1 MTTTNKGLIQPANGS
16 YTDIWDQP
24 VNTDWSYIDSAFGG
38 VTSLNATGV
47 SAATLTLAQYQ
58 PMAIA
63 ISGAMSNNV
72 TYTIPSGIGGN
83 WIVRNTTTDATGG
96 PWTVTFASG
105 GGGSTVT
112 VIRSVNS
119 NIWSDGTN
127 MYFSDSRPAAA
138 AGSNTQVQYNSS
150 GFLGGSPNFVFDGT
164 NVGIGTSSPSSFG
177 KLAVTGSSGTAYI
190 NSNGDQ
196 LAFSKGSTNY
206 ITTTT
211 AGGQIQFQTGAGSNA
226 MLLDSGG
233 NVGIGT
239 SSPGTTLDV
248 NGNVYVRG
256 NTFLGPSA
264 TQNIGADSTTL
275 YFRAASFVFQNVA
288 ASSTKMYLD
297 SSGNVGIGASP
308 SQKLEVAGTIYSNYG
323 GFKFP
328 DGTVQ
333 TTAATGYTPPTSLG
347 AVGTYALLTWLGS
360 GSPHGAYVYPGDQIS
375 GGNLYYSSTSVEI
388 FTPSPTGT
396 WQCMGYCDNGN
407 SPSGLPNNATLW
419 LRVS

>member
-24 VNTDWSYIDSAFGG
+24 VNTDWSYIDAAFGG
-38 VTSLNATGV
+38 VTALNATGI

-63 ISGAMSNNV
+63 VSGAMSNNV
-72 TYTIPSGIGGN
+72 TYTIPSGVGGN

-112 VIRSVNS
+112 AVRSVNS

-127 MYFSDSRPAAA
+127 MYFSDSRPAS
-138 AGSNTQVQYNSS
+138 AGGTNTQVQYNSS
-150 GFLGGSPNFVFDGT
+150 GTLAGSSQLTFSPSASYQLALTAPASTQGGQSISAASGYSSILSLAGNGTTIGTTSFDLVQLSNSNAYVYQRSAAALILGT
-164 NVGIGTSSPSSFG
+164 NNTERMTITSAGDVGIGTTSPVS
-177 KLAVTGSSGTAYI
+177 KLS
-190 NSNGDQ
+190 
-196 LAFSKGSTNY
+196 
-206 ITTTT
+206 
-211 AGGQIQFQTGAGSNA
+211 
-226 MLLDSGG
+226 
-233 NVGIGT
+233 
-239 SSPGTTLDV
+239 
-248 NGNVYVRG
+248 
-256 NTFLGPSA
+256 
-264 TQNIGADSTTL
+264 
-275 YFRAASFVFQNVA
+275 
-288 ASSTKMYLD
+288 
-297 SSGNVGIGASP
+297 
-308 SQKLEVAGTIYSNYG
+308 VAGTFDTTGTITATALINSTSG

-328 DGTVQ
+328 DNTVQ

-375 GGNLYYSSTSVEI
+375 GANLYYSSTSVEI
-388 FTPSPTGT
+388 GGGSPSGT
-396 WQCMGYCDNGN
+396 WQCMGYADNGN